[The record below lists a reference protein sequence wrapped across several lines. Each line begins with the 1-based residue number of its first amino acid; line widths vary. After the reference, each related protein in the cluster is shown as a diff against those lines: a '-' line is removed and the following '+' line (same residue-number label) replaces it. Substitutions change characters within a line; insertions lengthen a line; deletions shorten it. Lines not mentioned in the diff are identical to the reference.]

1 MSEIQDNKS
10 TLKSG
15 LAFKTKTLTSIWCGI
30 LKVDTNINAVCVRF
44 DETLR
49 LRAGLIDEFHKA
61 IGRIP
66 SLNFY
71 ISHPG
76 PKHWGYSINRG
87 TYSVEIEL
95 REEVGWCVA
104 FLENSVGCFCNCR
117 GKDKRNNGELHF
129 QGEAI

>member
-15 LAFKTKTLTSIWCGI
+15 LAFKTNTLTSIWCGI

-66 SLNFY
+66 SLDLCV
-71 ISHPG
+71 SRPG
-76 PKHWGYSINRG
+76 PKR
-87 TYSVEIEL
+87 
-95 REEVGWCVA
+95 
-104 FLENSVGCFCNCR
+104 
-117 GKDKRNNGELHF
+117 
-129 QGEAI
+129 